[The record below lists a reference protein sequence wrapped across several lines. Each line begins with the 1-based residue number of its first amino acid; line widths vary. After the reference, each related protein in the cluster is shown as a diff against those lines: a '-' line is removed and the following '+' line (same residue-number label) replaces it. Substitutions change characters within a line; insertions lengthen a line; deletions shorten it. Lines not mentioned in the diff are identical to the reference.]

1 MNNLIEKITTRV
13 NELSIDQI
21 EVYLLWFILFLITLG
36 GVTQLISKGY
46 SEDPPILLTLIQGIL
61 IILIIL
67 IVLCIGLFIC
77 IVYVSLVPS
86 LSNVFN

>member
-21 EVYLLWFILFLITLG
+21 QVYLLWFILFLIILG
-36 GVTQLISKGY
+36 GVTQFISKGY
-46 SEDPPILLTLIQGIL
+46 SKEPPILLTLIQGIL
-61 IILIIL
+61 IIS

-77 IVYVSLVPS
+77 IVYVSLVS
-86 LSNVFN
+86 SSSNVFN

>member
-21 EVYLLWFILFLITLG
+21 EVYLLWFILFLIILG
-36 GVTQLISKGY
+36 GVTQLISEGY
-46 SEDPPILLTLIQGIL
+46 SEEPPILLTLIQG
-61 IILIIL
+61 ILIIL

-77 IVYVSLVPS
+77 IVYVSLVS
-86 LSNVFN
+86 SSSNIFN

>member
-21 EVYLLWFILFLITLG
+21 EVHLLWFILFLIILG
-36 GVTQLISKGY
+36 GVTQLISEGY
-46 SEDPPILLTLIQGIL
+46 SEEPPILLTLIQG
-61 IILIIL
+61 ILIIL

>member
-21 EVYLLWFILFLITLG
+21 EVYLLWFILFLIILD
-36 GVTQLISKGY
+36 GVTQLISEGY
-46 SEDPPILLTLIQGIL
+46 SEEPPILLTLIQG
-61 IILIIL
+61 ILIIL

-77 IVYVSLVPS
+77 IVYVSLVSS
-86 LSNVFN
+86 LSCIFS

>member
-1 MNNLIEKITTRV
+1 MNNLIEKITARV

-21 EVYLLWFILFLITLG
+21 EVYLLWFILFLIILG
-36 GVTQLISKGY
+36 GVTQFISEGY
-46 SEDPPILLTLIQGIL
+46 SEEPPILLTLIQG
-61 IILIIL
+61 ILIIL

-77 IVYVSLVPS
+77 IVYVSLDSS

>member
-1 MNNLIEKITTRV
+1 MNNLIEKITTLF
-13 NELSIDQI
+13 NGLSVDQI
-21 EVYLLWFILFLITLG
+21 EVYLLWFTFFLIILG

-46 SEDPPILLTLIQGIL
+46 SEEPPILLTLIQGIL
-61 IILIIL
+61 IILI
-67 IVLCIGLFIC
+67 VLFIGLFIC